1 MTGGSREPPP
11 GSPPPADPPEP
22 EEGGAVEAAGKS
34 AAYTR
39 DTGTRQKLT
48 YVIIGLLAATFLLHY
63 VTLAW
68 FIDPEKTA
76 RVTALQRVFDVWL
89 PVISGLAGSAATYF
103 YTRGGH

>member
-1 MTGGSREPPP
+1 MTGG
-11 GSPPPADPPEP
+11 PPAPPKAPEA
-22 EEGGAVEAAGKS
+22 EEGGAVEAAGRS

-63 VTLAW
+63 VSLGW
-68 FIDPEKTA
+68 LVDSEKEATVA
-76 RVTALQRVFDVWL
+76 ALQRIFDVWL